1 MENFTSPADYEQRID
16 QFANDERARDLL
28 KMVHAVAGAYFAYL
42 DYRGVQVGS
51 LMIHRN
57 VPADEP
63 VIHKHISE
71 DELYRGGR
79 LVSEH

>member
-1 MENFTSPADYEQRID
+1 MENPINPVEYEGRINR
-16 QFANDERARDLL
+16 FANDERARDLL
-28 KMVHAVAGAYFAYL
+28 KMIHAAAGAYFAYL
-42 DYRGVQVGS
+42 EYRGVQVGS

-71 DELYRGGR
+71 DELYRGGS

>member
-1 MENFTSPADYEQRID
+1 MERPTSPADYEQRID

-57 VPADEP
+57 VPTNEP
-63 VIHKHISE
+63 MIHKRISE
-71 DELYRGGR
+71 ADLYRGGN